1 MRRGPRVP
9 TMTPMNILVG
19 YIPTPEGLAA
29 VDWAIAE
36 AQQHQASLFVL
47 NTGKDGN
54 YADAQFASA
63 ADIDALDAQLAG
75 AGLQHTMLRPT
86 DGVNAADS
94 LLTAAGENDIDLIVI
109 GVRRR
114 SPVGKLITGSTAQA
128 VLLGAEC
135 PVVGVKPAR

>member
-1 MRRGPRVP
+1 
-9 TMTPMNILVG
+9 MNILVG

-29 VDWAIAE
+29 IDWAIAE

-54 YADAQFASA
+54 YADPQFASA
-63 ADIDALDAQLAG
+63 ADIDALDAQLG
-75 AGLQHTMLRPT
+75 QAGLQHTVLRPT

-94 LLTAAGENDIDLIVI
+94 LLSAASENDIDLIVI

-128 VLLGAEC
+128 VLLGADC
-135 PVVGVKPAR
+135 AVVGVKPAR

>member
-1 MRRGPRVP
+1 MS
-9 TMTPMNILVG
+9 PMNILVG
-19 YIPTPEGLAA
+19 YIPTPEGIAA

-36 AQQHQASLFVL
+36 AQQHDAALFVL

-54 YADAQFASA
+54 YADPQFATA
-63 ADIDALDAQLAG
+63 EDIDALDAQLGQAG
-75 AGLQHTMLRPT
+75 VPHTMLRPT
-86 DGVNAADS
+86 DGVSAADS
-94 LLTAAGENDIDLIVI
+94 LLSAAEQNDADLIVI

-128 VLLGAEC
+128 VMLGADC

>member
-1 MRRGPRVP
+1 VEVP
-9 TMTPMNILVG
+9 DPYHEPMNILVG
-19 YIPTPEGLAA
+19 YIPTAEGIAA

-36 AQQHQASLFVL
+36 AQQHGASLFVL

-54 YADAQFASA
+54 YADPQFATA
-63 ADIDALDAQLAG
+63 EDIDALDAQLG
-75 AGLQHTMLRPT
+75 SAGLAHTMRRPT

-94 LLTAAGENDIDLIVI
+94 LLTAAEQNDADLIVI
-109 GVRRR
+109 GLRRR

-135 PVVGVKPAR
+135 PVVGIKAAQD